1 MLRKAQEYPRSNPRR
16 QHSVCL
22 HVLPRQRC
30 CEQYEESIDDF
41 ALVLEGTTAYLRG
54 AEREGVM
61 TEATRTSV
69 VTRNACIAK
78 VHKRDWLELGRL
90 SVER

>member
-1 MLRKAQEYPRSNPRR
+1 MLRKAQGYPRSNPRR

-41 ALVLEGTTAYLRG
+41 ALVLERNNSVPEGSGKRRG
-54 AEREGVM
+54 DDGSHKDERGNEECAHCEGAQAGLVRTWEAER
-61 TEATRTSV
+61 
-69 VTRNACIAK
+69 
-78 VHKRDWLELGRL
+78 
-90 SVER
+90 